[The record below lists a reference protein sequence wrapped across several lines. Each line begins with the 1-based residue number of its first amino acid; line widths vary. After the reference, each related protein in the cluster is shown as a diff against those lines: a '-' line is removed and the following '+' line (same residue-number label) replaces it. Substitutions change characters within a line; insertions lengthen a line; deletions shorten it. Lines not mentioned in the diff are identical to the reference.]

1 MFVRHNHV
9 IINTSKITFI
19 TVRESLKSLVIHFD
33 GDSQKTLEFESL
45 EALENFFQYLNEE

>member
-1 MFVRHNHV
+1 MFVRHNNL

-19 TVRESLKSLVIHFD
+19 TVRESLKHLIVHFE

-45 EALENFFQYLNEE
+45 QAMEGFYQYLNAD